1 MEVER
6 KELFKVRFSK
16 YYPVL
21 CHTAAG
27 YVADA
32 DDCEDI
38 VQDLFVSVW
47 NHEKARPEIDAFFV
61 NERKIF
67 DV

>member
-47 NHEKARPEIDAFFV
+47 NHEKDRLPADASQMSGD
-61 NERKIF
+61 I
-67 DV
+67 